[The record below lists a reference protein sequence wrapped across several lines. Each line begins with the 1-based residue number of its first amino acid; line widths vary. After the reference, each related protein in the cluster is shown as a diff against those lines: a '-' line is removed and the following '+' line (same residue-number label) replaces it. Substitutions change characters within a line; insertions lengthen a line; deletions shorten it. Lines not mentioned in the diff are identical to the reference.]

1 MEMMLLYCRTGSIQ
15 PGDQLLAIDN
25 VRLDNCTLED
35 SARVLQDTHDIVKL
49 TIKKDENFAGK
60 LFFPAYFAANLS
72 PDVVS
77 DLSGEKYFLNMYFLL
92 HGLIGLHEHFNSL
105 KWLIV
110 GCSKGNRL
118 TTVYRYK

>member
-1 MEMMLLYCRTGSIQ
+1 VSLRELRCRTGSIQ

-60 LFFPAYFAANLS
+60 LPVSRLFA
-72 PDVVS
+72 
-77 DLSGEKYFLNMYFLL
+77 
-92 HGLIGLHEHFNSL
+92 
-105 KWLIV
+105 
-110 GCSKGNRL
+110 CGNR
-118 TTVYRYK
+118 

>member
-1 MEMMLLYCRTGSIQ
+1 VQSALNDALKKETSVAHISFFLSRTGSIQ

-60 LFFPAYFAANLS
+60 R
-72 PDVVS
+72 V
-77 DLSGEKYFLNMYFLL
+77 
-92 HGLIGLHEHFNSL
+92 EHFVTL
-105 KWLIV
+105 K
-110 GCSKGNRL
+110 CSWHRFMSPINENG
-118 TTVYRYK
+118 

>member
-1 MEMMLLYCRTGSIQ
+1 MNPNVVSVSSDTVNGSAGVLCYRTGSIQ

-60 LFFPAYFAANLS
+60 
-72 PDVVS
+72 VS
-77 DLSGEKYFLNMYFLL
+77 LHICCVCHTRPIQLKNVKICILL
-92 HGLIGLHEHFNSL
+92 PTMTS
-105 KWLIV
+105 
-110 GCSKGNRL
+110 SRL
-118 TTVYRYK
+118 RLVS